1 MSLHNFFFL
10 WIYSC
15 IVICLNFF
23 WISFNEFFLI
33 LWLLCFQNFWVIE
46 FFLFAKLKGKKK
58 KKVPKGFEN
67 FQDPNE
73 KKNTEKK
80 SSSDK
85 EQDKNSENQGKSPF
99 PGLKNLIIFLLIY
112 FLIFLNLT
120 KYLMNFF
127 FFKI

>member
-1 MSLHNFFFL
+1 
-10 WIYSC
+10 
-15 IVICLNFF
+15 
-23 WISFNEFFLI
+23 
-33 LWLLCFQNFWVIE
+33 
-46 FFLFAKLKGKKK
+46 LKGKKK